1 MGAKITIDSATLM
14 NKGLELIEAFHLFP
28 VAANALDVV
37 VHPQSVVH
45 CLITYRDGSVLAQ
58 MAPPDMR
65 TPIAV
70 ALAWPKRMSAPTERL
85 DLARLGSLTFETPD
99 EVRFPALRIA
109 RAALQRG
116 GTAPAILNASNE
128 VGVAAFLGRRLRF
141 TDIVRLVEATLE
153 AAERAGE
160 IGTAATLDD
169 VLAADSLAR
178 RLAEDH
184 IKRYQ

>member
-1 MGAKITIDSATLM
+1 
-14 NKGLELIEAFHLFP
+14 
-28 VAANALDVV
+28 
-37 VHPQSVVH
+37 
-45 CLITYRDGSVLAQ
+45 
-58 MAPPDMR
+58 
-65 TPIAV
+65 
-70 ALAWPKRMSAPTERL
+70 MSAPTERL
-85 DLARLGSLTFETPD
+85 DLARLGSLTFEKPD
-99 EVRFPALRIA
+99 EERFPALRIA

-128 VGVAAFLGRRLRF
+128 VAVAAFLGRRLRF
-141 TDIVRLVEATLE
+141 TDIVRLVEATLG

-160 IGTAATLDD
+160 IRTAASLDD